1 VDVSYALAAAI
12 PARVG
17 GRIEKVVD
25 ADGRVTW
32 VFRQ

>member
-1 VDVSYALAAAI
+1 VDVSYARAAAI

-17 GRIEKVVD
+17 GRIEKVIG
-25 ADGRVTW
+25 ADGRVIW